1 MKEHYFKCLRRGRGE
16 GVCTKSI
23 FFPIPFPFI
32 PLVYQLSLG
41 RHLFLTLAFLCRKL
55 MMAAKLFIHWV
66 LQIEMIIHTWE
77 RETWP
82 VSSLFA
88 LSMKLFI
95 ITSLKFNK
103 KVRQRILTLRNSQV
117 QDFRGN
123 IMKEKRLC
131 GNLLWYY
138 VCFCLFVGLFKT
150 TFKSRMYTKFLA
162 TSQFLFPTHIS
173 EMQR

>member
-1 MKEHYFKCLRRGRGE
+1 MFKERQRGGCMYKKYFL
-16 GVCTKSI
+16 SL
-23 FFPIPFPFI
+23 PFPLI

-55 MMAAKLFIHWV
+55 TMAAKLFIHWV

-131 GNLLWYY
+131 FEICFDILSVFVCLLVCLRQLSNLE
-138 VCFCLFVGLFKT
+138 CT
-150 TFKSRMYTKFLA
+150 QNS
-162 TSQFLFPTHIS
+162 
-173 EMQR
+173 

>member
-1 MKEHYFKCLRRGRGE
+1 MFKERQRGGCMYKKYFL
-16 GVCTKSI
+16 SL
-23 FFPIPFPFI
+23 PFPLI

-41 RHLFLTLAFLCRKL
+41 RHLFLTLAFLWRKL
-55 MMAAKLFIHWV
+55 MMASKLFIHWV

-95 ITSLKFNK
+95 ITSLKLNK

-131 GNLLWYY
+131 RNLLWYF
-138 VCFCLFVGLFKT
+138 VCFCLFVGWFV
-150 TFKSRMYTKFLA
+150 
-162 TSQFLFPTHIS
+162 
-173 EMQR
+173 

>member
-1 MKEHYFKCLRRGRGE
+1 MCLRRGRGK

-23 FFPIPFPFI
+23 FFPIPFPLI

-55 MMAAKLFIHWV
+55 MMAEKLFIHWV

-95 ITSLKFNK
+95 ITSLKLDK
-103 KVRQRILTLRNSQV
+103 KFRQRILTLRNSQV

-131 GNLLWYY
+131 GNLLWYF

-162 TSQFLFPTHIS
+162 TSQFLFPTHTS